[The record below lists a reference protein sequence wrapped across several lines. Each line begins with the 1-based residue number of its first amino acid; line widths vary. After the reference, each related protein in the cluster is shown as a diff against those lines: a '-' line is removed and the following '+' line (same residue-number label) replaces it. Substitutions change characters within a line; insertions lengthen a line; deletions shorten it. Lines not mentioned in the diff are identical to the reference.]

1 MEENSDSPD
10 KTTLPLILAVA
21 LLGMM
26 GGSLVGPVLP
36 AISDNFGIDGGTV
49 GLVITVYAASTAL
62 FFPIMGFLTDRYGRR
77 FVLLPALLLNGV
89 AGILAAL
96 APGFPLLLGAR
107 ALQGVGIAGIT
118 PMALILIGDFY
129 SGSEKSTA
137 MGRLSSTRS
146 GGGMLA
152 PIIGGAL
159 ASLNWCLPFLLYSL
173 SIPLAVI
180 MFFRFPW
187 PDKSETISLRDYVAP
202 LKRAG
207 KEQEVQ
213 FVLLLN
219 FFSFFLL
226 YTVVTFIPQHL
237 ASEFGVS
244 EVVTGLFLAVQT
256 VATIT
261 LAMQSGKLAE
271 LAREKYLIGLGFLFS
286 GIGFLLL
293 PTRGVLL
300 WIAFSL
306 LVYGFG
312 RGLYQPQINTLVTD
326 VAPEGRLGGVASA
339 NNIAKYGGQMAA
351 PFILGIVK
359 SFYGFTTVFFVS
371 GVVGLVTGIIT
382 LGLTLASGFG
392 QS

>member
-1 MEENSDSPD
+1 MNESSNSPD
-10 KTTLPLILAVA
+10 NTTLPMILAVG

-36 AISDNFGIDGGTV
+36 TISDHFGVSGGSV

-77 FVLLPALLLNGV
+77 FVLIPALLLNGF
-89 AGILAAL
+89 AGILAGL

-107 ALQGVGIAGIT
+107 ALQGVGIAGMA
-118 PMALILIGDFY
+118 PMALILIGDLY
-129 SGSEKSTA
+129 SGKKKSTV

-173 SIPLAVI
+173 SIPLAAV

-187 PDKSETISLRDYVAP
+187 PDKSDPISLRDYMAP

-207 KEQEVQ
+207 KEREVQ
-213 FVLLLN
+213 SVLLLN
-219 FFSFFLL
+219 FLSFFLL

-237 ASEFGVS
+237 AGEFGVS
-244 EVVTGLFLAVQT
+244 EALTGLFLAVQA
-256 VATIT
+256 VATIA
-261 LAMQSGKLAE
+261 LAMQSGKLVE
-271 LAREKYLIGLGFLFS
+271 ITHDKYLIGLGFLFS

-293 PTRGVLL
+293 PTRGVLP

-312 RGLYQPQINTLVTD
+312 RGLYQPQINTLVTE

-351 PFILGIVK
+351 PVVLGVVK
-359 SFYGFTTVFFVS
+359 TFYGFTTVFFVS
-371 GVVGLVTGIIT
+371 GIVGLVTGITTI
-382 LGLTLASGFG
+382 GLTFASQIGP
-392 QS
+392 S